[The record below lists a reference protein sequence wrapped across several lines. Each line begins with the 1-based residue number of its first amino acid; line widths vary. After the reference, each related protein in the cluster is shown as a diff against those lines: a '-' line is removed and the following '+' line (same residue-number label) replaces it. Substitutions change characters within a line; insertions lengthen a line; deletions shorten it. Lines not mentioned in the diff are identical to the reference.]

1 MFTPNKKK
9 SRASKLL
16 HDSFEPSDF
25 LELASTEPL
34 HKRCEEGYDK

>member
-16 HDSFEPSDF
+16 QDSFEPSDF
-25 LELASTEPL
+25 LALASTEPL
-34 HKRCEEGYDK
+34 HKKCEEGYDK